1 MTKLNGSRPHK
12 ISVSTK
18 IPNVAKFIKSAAQ
31 KFAEQSSWV
40 DMTRLHQCSMDSL
53 AESLVSQI
61 NEDLNCYA
69 LN

>member
-1 MTKLNGSRPHK
+1 MTKLTRSKPHK

-40 DMTRLHQCSMDSL
+40 DLM
-53 AESLVSQI
+53 
-61 NEDLNCYA
+61 
-69 LN
+69 